1 MRESITALESAISEL
16 VQAKD
21 VLPDELATKL
31 DEIIAQARELM
42 DSLQSRDEP
51 GSGSSEEVR

>member
-31 DEIIAQARELM
+31 DEIIAQARALM
-42 DSLQSRDEP
+42 DSLQERSGSEP
-51 GSGSSEEVR
+51 GEEAG